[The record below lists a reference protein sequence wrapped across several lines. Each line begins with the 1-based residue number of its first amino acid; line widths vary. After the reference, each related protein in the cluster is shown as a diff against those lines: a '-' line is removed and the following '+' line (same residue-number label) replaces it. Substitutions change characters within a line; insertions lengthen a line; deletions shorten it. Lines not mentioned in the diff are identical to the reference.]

1 MNNLLA
7 KNKSVVGM
15 GTVDQVVN
23 KCFIMPMDRVVG
35 VKSKCD

>member
-23 KCFIMPMDRVVG
+23 KWFIMPMVVG